1 MSKRQEIKPIINRL
15 LEQPDYSK
23 ALLDASALPLKL
35 TINAM
40 IPKVLETE
48 PRLKWHAV
56 TITGNLIGKLG
67 RDSIEDARI
76 IIRRL
81 LWNLTEESGGCPI
94 GTPELIGE
102 ALANN
107 KTLAR
112 EYINLLISMII
123 PEGNYL
129 EFELLLCG
137 VIWGIGRVAGV
148 NPELTKE
155 AVPYLKSFLNSE
167 NPVLRGYS
175 CWALKKIGVVFN
187 GDALEIN
194 CAINDDS
201 LVDLYSDNKF
211 YKYKVSTLAKQLIQ
225 SSN

>member
-1 MSKRQEIKPIINRL
+1 MKKVVISVGGSAINPGKIDIRFLKELKRVVLNFSRR
-15 LEQPDYSK
+15 
-23 ALLDASALPLKL
+23 
-35 TINAM
+35 N
-40 IPKVLETE
+40 KVIL
-48 PRLKWHAV
+48 V
-56 TITGNLIGKLG
+56 C
-67 RDSIEDARI
+67 
-76 IIRRL
+76 
-81 LWNLTEESGGCPI
+81 GG
-94 GTPELIGE
+94 GY
-102 ALANN
+102 
-107 KTLAR
+107 LAR